1 MACDLYCRYGWR
13 ISAARGVPRA
23 VSLSVL
29 LAWTLSGCA
38 LLQSPA
44 PPPPPVVC
52 DQQDREIVRLQQ
64 TLIEK
69 DTEIQQ
75 LRAQQHVQAKVLKE
89 TTGEVA
95 RAEVKL
101 RRLATQAD
109 AASQLAE
116 VEVAL
121 QGVRAKAHPRRA
133 AAQLAQAQHILD
145 AGAASFAQG
154 DYGAAVEL
162 AAQSQEIIDMVA
174 GRRGSAAAT
183 RDAVEMPFQVPV
195 ALRVRIDSNLR
206 AHPGRTAVVLDVL
219 RQGALVLAHAY
230 RGEWLRV
237 RTEDERA
244 GWVYGALLEAPHPAA
259 E

>member
-1 MACDLYCRYGWR
+1 MKAMTCDVMCRCGSR
-13 ISAARGVPRA
+13 VSA
-23 VSLSVL
+23 VSLLAL

-38 LLQSPA
+38 LLQPPA
-44 PPPPPVVC
+44 PPPAPVAC
-52 DQQDREIVRLQQ
+52 AQEDREIARLRQSL
-64 TLIEK
+64 TEK
-69 DTEIQQ
+69 DAEIQR
-75 LRAQQHVQAKVLKE
+75 LHTQQNVQAKVLE
-89 TTGEVA
+89 QTTGEVA

-101 RRLATQAD
+101 RRLATQAG

-121 QGVRAKAHPRRA
+121 QGLRAETLPRRA
-133 AAQLAQAQHILD
+133 AAQLAQAQRILD

-162 AAQSQEIIDMVA
+162 AAQSQEFIDMVA
-174 GRRGSAAAT
+174 SDRRRHATAA
-183 RDAVEMPFQVPV
+183 RGVEVPFQVPV
-195 ALRVRIDSNLR
+195 VLRTRIDGNLR
-206 AHPGRTAVVLDVL
+206 AQPGLKASVLGVL
-219 RQGALVLAHAY
+219 RQGTPLQAHAY

-244 GWVYGALLEAPHPAA
+244 GWMFGTLLEAPYSGT